1 MWETPSMENVSSP
14 MDYPSGCAR
23 EGHAGANLWRWVEDL
38 SSKRNQKFSI
48 LQVPGRPC
56 AVSPLAALSPCLRKV
71 GLLCHR
77 GKENTSWPVVENSA
91 TDLFWLDGK
100 ILRHRLLK
108 FLAGSVSQYPTN
120 FHRDSF
126 RSKLQRLENKAFW
139 IIEWPSIYFLN
150 WSKEDILMLWT
161 DLLKCL

>member
-1 MWETPSMENVSSP
+1 MENVSSP

-23 EGHAGANLWRWVEDL
+23 EGHAGANLWRWVDL

-77 GKENTSWPVVENSA
+77 GKENTS
-91 TDLFWLDGK
+91 
-100 ILRHRLLK
+100 
-108 FLAGSVSQYPTN
+108 
-120 FHRDSF
+120 
-126 RSKLQRLENKAFW
+126 
-139 IIEWPSIYFLN
+139 
-150 WSKEDILMLWT
+150 
-161 DLLKCL
+161 